1 MARTG
6 GEHGRVRENTSMR
19 RAALMLGAGLA
30 LLVGLATAQIVLS
43 AQQGQPIAFNHKAH
57 VSQGLD
63 CAICHLYVREQAF
76 ATLPRIEICLMCHS
90 EKVSDSPEEAKIR
103 EFAAKKEPL
112 KWVRLYR
119 LSPDAAAYFSHRRHV
134 TLGNIECATCHGPMA
149 ERTTPP
155 AKALVSFSMD
165 FCIACHEQKK
175 VATTCV
181 SCHR

>member
-1 MARTG
+1 MML
-6 GEHGRVRENTSMR
+6 RV
-19 RAALMLGAGLA
+19 GLA
-30 LLVGLATAQIVLS
+30 LLVGLAPARIVLS

-112 KWVRLYR
+112 KWIRLYR

-134 TLGNIECATCHGPMA
+134 TLGKIECVTCHGPMS

-155 AKALVSFSMD
+155 VKALVSFSMD

>member
-1 MARTG
+1 M
-6 GEHGRVRENTSMR
+6 
-19 RAALMLGAGLA
+19 RAAPVVGAPVLVAAISVLLIGSGLA
-30 LLVGLATAQIVLS
+30 AA
-43 AQQGQPIAFNHKAH
+43 AAQPIAFNHKAH

-63 CAICHLYVREQAF
+63 CSTCHRYVREQAF
-76 ATLPRIEICLMCHS
+76 ATLPTLETCLMCHS
-90 EKVSDSPEEAKIR
+90 TKVSDNPEEAKIR

-134 TLGNIECATCHGPMA
+134 TLGKVECATCHGPMA

-165 FCIACHEQKK
+165 FCIDCHEQKK

-181 SCHR
+181 NCHR

>member
-1 MARTG
+1 
-6 GEHGRVRENTSMR
+6 MR
-19 RAALMLGAGLA
+19 RGALTLGAGLA
-30 LLVGLATAQIVLS
+30 LLVGLVTAQIVQT

-63 CAICHLYVREQAF
+63 CAICHRYVREQAF
-76 ATLPRIEICLMCHS
+76 ATLPTIEICLMCHS
-90 EKVSDSPEEAKIR
+90 AKVSDNPEEAKIR

-134 TLGNIECATCHGPMA
+134 TLGKIECATCHGPMA

-155 AKALVSFSMD
+155 AKVLVSFSMD
-165 FCIACHEQKK
+165 FCIDCHEQKK

-181 SCHR
+181 NCHR

>member
-1 MARTG
+1 
-6 GEHGRVRENTSMR
+6 
-19 RAALMLGAGLA
+19 MLGAGLA
-30 LLVGLATAQIVLS
+30 LLVGVATAQIVLS

-63 CAICHLYVREQAF
+63 CTICHLYVREQAF
-76 ATLPRIEICLMCHS
+76 ATLPTIEICLMCHS
-90 EKVSDSPEEAKIR
+90 AKVTDSPEEAKIR
-103 EFAAKKEPL
+103 EFAAKKAPL

-134 TLGNIECATCHGPMA
+134 TLGKIECATCHGPMA

-155 AKALVSFSMD
+155 AKPLVSFSMD
-165 FCIACHEQKK
+165 FCIDCHEEKK

-181 SCHR
+181 NCHR

>member
-1 MARTG
+1 
-6 GEHGRVRENTSMR
+6 MR
-19 RAALMLGAGLA
+19 RGALTLGAGLA
-30 LLVGLATAQIVLS
+30 LLVGLAIAQTLQS

-63 CAICHLYVREQAF
+63 CAICHRYVREQAF
-76 ATLPRIEICLMCHS
+76 ATLPTIEICLMCHS
-90 EKVSDSPEEAKIR
+90 AKVSDNPEEAKIR

-134 TLGNIECATCHGPMA
+134 TLGKIECATCHGPMA

-165 FCIACHEQKK
+165 FCINCHEQKK